1 MRSFLIAVF
10 IGGMSLSIA
19 AGGWWN
25 QVQAKAEQ
33 TPASVTIPQVIG
45 AEFLVLV
52 GLMTAVAAAG
62 ALFVGRA
69 AESQKPSSGER
80 LERPQM
86 IPARVQLIR
95 EALDEGRDIAETAKL
110 LKVSAAD
117 VGEVKRMYE
126 LRHAPVTDGRV
137 RHSRVIPAA
146 LIPDRST
153 GVAPLA

>member
-19 AGGWWN
+19 GGGWWN

-33 TPASVTIPQVIG
+33 TPASVTISQVIG

-52 GLMTAVAAAG
+52 GLLTAVAAAG

-69 AESQKPSSGER
+69 AESQKPSGGER

-86 IPARVQLIR
+86 IPIRVQLIR
-95 EALDEGRDIAETAKL
+95 EALDEGRDIGETAQL
-110 LKVSAAD
+110 LKVSAD
-117 VGEVKRMYE
+117 EVGEVRRMSE
-126 LRHAPVTDGRV
+126 LRR
-137 RHSRVIPAA
+137 A
-146 LIPDRST
+146 L
-153 GVAPLA
+153 